1 VPGASA
7 ILVIFES
14 GLDLALLMCLWA
26 FCGAI
31 VVVEGWDRRGGAQ
44 AHSGLSAAHRRG
56 LLVVE
61 MLPDRVHVWAPAE

>member
-1 VPGASA
+1 M
-7 ILVIFES
+7 IFES

-31 VVVEGWDRRGGAQ
+31 VVVEGWVAAAVRR
-44 AHSGLSAAHRRG
+44 HLPDFLPPIDVG

-61 MLPDRVHVWAPAE
+61 ILPDRVHVWAPAE